1 MNVAGIGGLY
11 VACSEPGRVRDW
23 YRRHLDLRFPDEGGA
38 RFAWTHPDSGTV
50 AASELDFLDE
60 ASARFEPGS
69 QPFVI
74 RYLVRDR
81 DPGADPLEGRDW
93 ILDPDGWKAEFAE
106 LTPSAEPAADHRAV
120 EGIGGVFFRSPDPGA
135 SKAWYEKV
143 GIRPGADGYVT
154 FPARTVDDSETLT
167 VWEVFPADS
176 TYFDSRG
183 ESSPHPFMLNLRVR
197 SLDALVESLEAR
209 GVWVDPKREAY
220 EYGKFAWILDPLG
233 AWVELWEPPSATS

>member
-1 MNVAGIGGLY
+1 MNVVGIGGLY
-11 VACSEPGRVRDW
+11 VACAEPDRVREW
-23 YRRHLDLRFPDEGGA
+23 YRRHLDLRFTEDGGA
-38 RFAWTHPDSGTV
+38 RFAWTHPDTGTV
-50 AASELDFLDE
+50 AVSELGFLDE
-60 ASARFEPGS
+60 ASPRFDPGR

-81 DPGADPLEGRDW
+81 DPQADPLEGRDW

-106 LTPSAEPAADHRAV
+106 LTPSTEPPADHGAV
-120 EGIGGVFFRSPDPGA
+120 EGIGGVFFRSPNPGA

-154 FPARTVDDSETLT
+154 FPARSVDETETLT
-167 VWEVFPADS
+167 VWEVFPADT

-197 SLDALVESLEAR
+197 KLDELVESLGAR
-209 GVWVDPKREAY
+209 GVWVDPNREAY

-233 AWVELWEPPSATS
+233 GRIELWEPPSAAS